1 MKGLETAFTILL
13 NPKKKTNMS
22 ENSDKLYWVYDK
34 KTGKIKGFGKWK
46 NAVKYDKLL
55 NQNKDELQK
64 R

>member
-1 MKGLETAFTILL
+1 VKGLETAFTILL

-34 KTGKIKGFGKWK
+34 KTGKIKGFDKWIK
-46 NAVKYDKLL
+46 PK
-55 NQNKDELQK
+55 Q

>member
-34 KTGKIKGFGKWK
+34 KTGKIKGFDKWK
-46 NAVKYDKLL
+46 DAVKYDKLL
-55 NQNKDELQK
+55 NQNKDE
-64 R
+64 